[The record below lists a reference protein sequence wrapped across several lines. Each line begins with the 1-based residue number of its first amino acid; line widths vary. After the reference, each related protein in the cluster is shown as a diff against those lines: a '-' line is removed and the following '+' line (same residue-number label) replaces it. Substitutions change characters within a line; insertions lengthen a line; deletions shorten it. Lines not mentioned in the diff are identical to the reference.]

1 MDNTIRNHFGGL
13 TKYMG
18 VNGVLTQPLPKVVL
32 NNKPQDGKVVF
43 NSTGYYDPNARMIVL
58 YTYGRHPK
66 DILRSFAHEMY
77 HHHQNL
83 QGLLDDSSER
93 GTVEDPKYAQN
104 DKRMRKLEMDAYMY
118 GNILFR
124 DYTDSLKYP
133 NKQIT

>member
-1 MDNTIRNHFGGL
+1 MVAGALLVGDVDSEAQYLRLESPPPAHQ
-13 TKYMG
+13 Y
-18 VNGVLTQPLPKVVL
+18 LP
-32 NNKPQDGKVVF
+32 
-43 NSTGYYDPNARMIVL
+43 R
-58 YTYGRHPK
+58 PK

-77 HHHQNL
+77 HHHQDL